1 MKCMFCVFWC
11 VGTEVGLLRMSLK
24 SSKIDDAWEHGN
36 EEEYINKNIKSK
48 NVLHYFLFSDD

>member
-1 MKCMFCVFWC
+1 MFCVFWC